1 MPRGGKIAA
10 LGSSS
15 YSSGPSTSREAH
27 STEVTSTVASML
39 QELQSLIKQTQVG
52 GKERALNRVTVLT
65 FNLLTQEERENGEQT
80 LVGIRKT
87 HEKMKNELR
96 GKVGWGNSE
105 RTSVHLS
112 SWNSISNATS
122 YAVVIVYSVPP
133 KIVPPDIIH
142 W

>member
-52 GKERALNRVTVLT
+52 GEEWALNRVIVLT
-65 FNLLTQEERENGEQT
+65 SYLLTQEERENGEQT

-96 GKVGWGNSE
+96 GM
-105 RTSVHLS
+105 
-112 SWNSISNATS
+112 
-122 YAVVIVYSVPP
+122 VPNKYILTP
-133 KIVPPDIIH
+133 RCKELVLPSQTLTLGSLVDFPLL
-142 W
+142 